1 MLTWY
6 DYPADVNSAA
16 QLVNDLDL
24 TVGLGG
30 GRDGSPPQSLMGNNP
45 EGARECTRAADTV
58 DCSLWNTSLPR
69 PFAQQCLTLSPP
81 PSYLPLS
88 IPAATC
94 RSAARPRSPEHG

>member
-6 DYPADVNSAA
+6 DYPADVNSPT

-45 EGARECTRAADTV
+45 EGARECVQRV
-58 DCSLWNTSLPR
+58 P
-69 PFAQQCLTLSPP
+69 
-81 PSYLPLS
+81 
-88 IPAATC
+88 
-94 RSAARPRSPEHG
+94 